1 MSEEREERMD
11 NATAL
16 QKARDQRFGIAGDVV
31 NKATADLPDDQRS
44 AVRWFHAHV
53 SERGLSLG
61 EAAQLVRYDES
72 VLTRVFHG
80 KYEGSLSNVVDE
92 IEGYRRLYE
101 ERSKGRKLGFTE
113 TALARKIWKVCEA
126 SLEYQRISFIFGDTQ
141 IGKTEA
147 LLKYRDD
154 HNHGSTI
161 YVSMPTGGA
170 LGNFLAA
177 LAKALRI
184 PAEQTDKQLIRR
196 ILAAFDD
203 RMLLIVDEAHQCFLG
218 RYPKSG
224 ARTIEFIRELFDA
237 RKCGVV
243 VCGTNVFREEMET
256 GASAG
261 LLKQTKRRRLVA
273 LQLPSAPT
281 TDDLNTFASAY
292 KLGAAKDEALVL
304 QTEVIRE
311 EGLGFWLTLLRMA
324 AKVANTKKQPMTWA
338 HVIRAHAGLKELE
351 GGAR

>member
-1 MSEEREERMD
+1 MSDEVEKMD
-11 NATAL
+11 NGAAL
-16 QKARDQRFGIAGDVV
+16 QKARDARFGIAGDVV
-31 NKATADLPDDQRS
+31 NKATADLPDNQRS
-44 AVRWFHAHV
+44 AIRWFHAHV
-53 SERGLSLG
+53 AERSLSLA
-61 EAAQLVRYDES
+61 EAAQLIRYEES
-72 VLTRVFHG
+72 VLGRVFHG
-80 KYEGSLSNVVDE
+80 KYDGSLSNVADE
-92 IEGYRRLYE
+92 IEGYRKLYE

-126 SLEYQRISFIFGDTQ
+126 ALEYQRISFIFGDTQ

-161 YVSMPTGGA
+161 YVSMPTGGS
-170 LGNFLAA
+170 LGNFLGA

-184 PAEQTDKQLIRR
+184 PVEQTDKQLIRR

-243 VCGTNVFREEMET
+243 ICGTNVFREEMET
-256 GASAG
+256 GSSAG
-261 LLKQTKRRRLVA
+261 LLKQAKRRRLMA
-273 LQLPSAPT
+273 LQLPSTPT
-281 TDDLNTFASAY
+281 TEDLNAFAAAY
-292 KLGAAKDEALVL
+292 KLGAASGEALVL

-324 AKVANTKKQPMTWA
+324 AKVATTKRQPMAWT

-351 GGAR
+351 GGGK